1 MSVWKSETTVR
12 KFGPTVWKSE
22 TSVRKFGTT
31 VRKSGTNVRKSGMTV
46 RKFGTTVRRVR
57 NDCPAS
63 PERLSGSLE
72 RLSGSSERLSG
83 SSERVS
89 RSLERLSGSLERLSG
104 EAGGTSDKSNG
115 RPNGS
120 CRPSDAPA
128 RSVRAIGTTFPQ
140 SRTVVR
146 QAADTM
152 ERPNLAGRGCCGHG
166 RRPCGGCVGQDPGR
180 ALRGH
185 GPEPSPRS
193 VTWPQGPPTRRV
205 EGASA
210 PCRNRNDGNP
220 MHARMI
226 QKAQASMGHLLA
238 GRHVLQCG
246 QASIKTIQPTLHAP
260 CSARRAG
267 ARNEVGLVWCGRHRE
282 VGIRGT
288 DGMTEMPLNA

>member
-1 MSVWKSETTVR
+1 MPKATHNGPARWNERPTTRNGPPTRRNECPEVR
-12 KFGPTVWKSE
+12 TDCPE
-22 TSVRKFGTT
+22 
-31 VRKSGTNVRKSGMTV
+31 
-46 RKFGTTVRRVR
+46 VR
-57 NDCPAS
+57 NDCSEVWNDCPESPDDCPAS
-63 PERLSGSLE
+63 PERVSGSPD
-72 RLSGSSERLSG
+72 RLSGSPD
-83 SSERVS
+83 
-89 RSLERLSGSLERLSG
+89 RLSG

-120 CRPSDAPA
+120 SRPSDAPA
-128 RSVRAIGTTFPQ
+128 RSVRAVGTTFPQ
-140 SRTVVR
+140 SRTLVR
-146 QAADTM
+146 QAADT
-152 ERPNLAGRGCCGHG
+152 RGQPILAGRGCCGHG

-185 GPEPSPRS
+185 GTEPSPRS
-193 VTWPQGPPTRRV
+193 VTWPQRPPTRRV

-226 QKAQASMGHLLA
+226 QKGQASMGHLLA